1 MSVTSMPVRRTLTVI
16 VAVAALLLGLAAI
29 RAASAWTAEAAP
41 LVASPASATSIEA
54 ALAEEQTRSAD
65 LQARLTEITGQT
77 EEMSVALKAAQD
89 RIVADALHAEG
100 LSKDLT
106 VATKKL
112 KTLEKS
118 IKRAA
123 AAAARAQRITVV
135 RTTTSTS
142 APKATTKHHED
153 DEDEDDEDDEDDD

>member
-118 IKRAA
+118 IKLAA
-123 AAAARAQRITVV
+123 AAAARARTVTVV

-142 APKATTKHHED
+142 AARTTSSHG
-153 DEDEDDEDDEDDD
+153 DDDHDDDHGGDDD

>member
-118 IKRAA
+118 IKLAA
-123 AAAARAQRITVV
+123 AAAARARTVTVV

-142 APKATTKHHED
+142 AARTTSSHG
-153 DEDEDDEDDEDDD
+153 DDDHGGDDD